1 MNLLNQVSIKIESD
15 KHIWTEKLSIS
26 YFELHSY
33 EIKLAHPPQTCILRK
48 WMHISKCK
56 EAQKID

>member
-1 MNLLNQVSIKIESD
+1 MNLLNQVSINIESD

-33 EIKLAHPPQTCILRK
+33 EI
-48 WMHISKCK
+48 
-56 EAQKID
+56 